1 MENWWLITPTL
12 WQELAMELKNTL
24 STSSGISANQ
34 AHARQRDLAI
44 VAGEAK
50 LLLRHGEELT
60 EDRYAKVRQ

>member
-1 MENWWLITPTL
+1 
-12 WQELAMELKNTL
+12 MELKNTL

-60 EDRYAKVRQ
+60 EDRYAKQLPVVPAVPIYRT